1 MLLIDCNK
9 FGVVVYLFAFFE
21 TSHKFTVGGMPFS
34 LQICVPII
42 KSEFTLRIL
51 KVKLFQCYLS
61 TLCIQL
67 WLNFTVVCSVACQ
80 KF

>member
-51 KVKLFQCYLS
+51 KVKLFQCY
-61 TLCIQL
+61 
-67 WLNFTVVCSVACQ
+67 NCQ
-80 KF
+80 HYVYSCG